1 MPDNDRVQVFS
12 WRLGVKRS
20 SIALLFAGTCGVLL
34 AAQAK
39 PAKPLE
45 IYVIDV
51 EGGKSDL
58 WLTPAGQS
66 ILIDTASPGDRDLG
80 RIMDTIRAAGV
91 TKLDYLITTH
101 YHIDHAGSLAELVKQ
116 IPVERFVDHGVTVEG
131 PVVPGQREQIPGFW
145 QLYPSIYARGT
156 RISVKPGDRLPIT
169 GLDWRIVTSGGKVIK
184 TPLPGAGKSNALC
197 AGTERR
203 TVTLDPDDGASIG
216 SVITYGKFRTL
227 DFGDMT
233 WDIEHDLMCPN
244 NPIGTVDLYFVS
256 DHGLPDNSSKEFV
269 HAIQPR
275 AAIVQNSARK
285 GNSLVVLE
293 VLRTSPGF
301 EDLWQLHWGTAA
313 GVEWNSP
320 GVFIANGTDPT
331 DVATALT
338 APAGRAGASP
348 GGASTPPNPTAAPPS
363 PAPAVAPPQ
372 TAAPAASPGV
382 QAAAGNGRGRGPS
395 QPPHAPAYAIKVT
408 VQADGNYT
416 VTNTRN
422 NFSKTYAPRV
432 R

>member
-1 MPDNDRVQVFS
+1 M
-12 WRLGVKRS
+12 KRS
-20 SIALLFAGTCGVLL
+20 SIALLSVMACGVLL
-34 AAQAK
+34 AAQMK
-39 PAKPLE
+39 PARPLE

-66 ILIDTASPGDRDLG
+66 ILIDTGSPGDRDLG

-91 TKLDYLITTH
+91 TRLDYLITTH
-101 YHIDHAGSLAELVKQ
+101 YHVDHAGNLAELVKQ

-145 QLYPSIYARGT
+145 ELYPSIYAKGT

-184 TPLPGAGKSNALC
+184 TPLPGAGKSNPLC

-216 SVITYGKFRTL
+216 SVISYGKFRTL

-275 AAIVQNSARK
+275 TAIVQNSARK

-338 APAGRAGASP
+338 APPGRAGASS
-348 GGASTPPNPTAAPPS
+348 GGAGTPPNPAAVPAS
-363 PAPAVAPPQ
+363 PAPAVAPPP
-372 TAAPAASPGV
+372 TAAPAAGV
-382 QAAAGNGRGRGPS
+382 QTATGSGRGRGPA
-395 QPPHAPAYAIKVT
+395 QPPHSPAYAIKVT
-408 VQADGNYT
+408 VQADGTYT
-416 VTNTRN
+416 VTNMRN

>member
-1 MPDNDRVQVFS
+1 MKHS
-12 WRLGVKRS
+12 L
-20 SIALLFAGTCGVLL
+20 IALFVVAGGVLL
-34 AAQAK
+34 AAHAK
-39 PAKPLE
+39 LGKPLE

-66 ILIDTASPGDRDLG
+66 ILIDTGSPGDRDLG

-101 YHIDHAGSLAELVKQ
+101 YHVDHAGSLAEVVKQ
-116 IPVERFVDHGVTVEG
+116 IPVDRFVDHGVTVEG

-145 QLYPSIYARGT
+145 DLYPSIYGKGT
-156 RISVKPGDRLPIT
+156 RVSVKPGDRLPIA
-169 GLDWRIVTSGGKVIK
+169 GLDWRIVTSGGKVIT
-184 TPLPGAGKSNALC
+184 TPLPGAGKPNPLC

-203 TVTLDPDDGASIG
+203 TVTQDPDDGASVG
-216 SVITYGKFRTL
+216 SLITYGKFRAL

-256 DHGLPDNSSKEFV
+256 DHGLPDNSSREFV

-275 AAIVQNSARK
+275 TAIVQNSARK
-285 GNSLVVLE
+285 GNSVIVLE

-301 EDLWQLHWGTAA
+301 DDLWQLHWGAAA
-313 GVEWNSP
+313 GIEWNSP
-320 GVFIANGTDPT
+320 GMFIANGTDPT
-331 DVATALT
+331 DVANALSG
-338 APAGRAGASP
+338 PPGR
-348 GGASTPPNPTAAPPS
+348 GG
-363 PAPAVAPPQ
+363 
-372 TAAPAASPGV
+372 
-382 QAAAGNGRGRGPS
+382 GRGPT
-395 QPPHAPAYAIKVT
+395 QLPHSPAYAIKVT
-408 VQADGNYT
+408 VQADGDYT